1 MIQRFVAE
9 TEKKYKG
16 RERRKEKRNERKG
29 KRKGCE
35 MNTKNW
41 QGRTTQEDAGRVK
54 AQVVRMRSDK

>member
-1 MIQRFVAE
+1 MQRQ
-9 TEKKYKG
+9 KKYI
-16 RERRKEKRNERKG
+16 REGKKEREERGKEGNG